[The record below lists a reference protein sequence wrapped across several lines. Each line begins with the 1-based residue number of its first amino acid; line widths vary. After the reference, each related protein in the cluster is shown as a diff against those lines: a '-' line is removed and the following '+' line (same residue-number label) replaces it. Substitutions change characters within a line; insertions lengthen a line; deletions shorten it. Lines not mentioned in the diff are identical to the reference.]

1 MKSSRRLRLNIFPVL
16 CLVLWLSGGLLRRG
30 HAAPAAPAPLL
41 ELQVKGITVDPDGNV
56 PVVILE
62 VPSSHQAFPM
72 WIGKQEAQAIAI
84 ELQGLPTPRPLT
96 HMLLR
101 NILTNLQV
109 KVERIVIHDLQ
120 ANTFFASIY
129 LQQGQ
134 SSHEIDARPSDA
146 IALAI
151 ATKAPIL
158 VAPHVLQA
166 VQTIPTA
173 PAVEMPQLVAKKYG
187 MHMQTLDERLA
198 RAFHLPNAG
207 GVLVAF
213 VEARSQTARDG
224 VTRGDV
230 IMRVD
235 GQAIKTLDDLMA
247 VLNLDSPDSPRQH
260 TLEVIRQQR
269 EVTIRLQPRGRLQT
283 PVK

>member
-1 MKSSRRLRLNIFPVL
+1 MNSSRQSRPNVFLGAL
-16 CLVLWLSGGLLRRG
+16 CLMIGLSCGMLRHG
-30 HAAPAAPAPLL
+30 HAAPQTHSSLL
-41 ELQVKGITVDPDGNV
+41 ELHVKGITVDPDGNV

-62 VPSSHQAFPM
+62 VPTSHKAFPM

-84 ELQGLPTPRPLT
+84 ELQGVPTPRPLT

-120 ANTFFASIY
+120 NNTFFASIF
-129 LQQGQ
+129 LQQGP
-134 SSHEIDARPSDA
+134 SSHTIDARPSDA

-158 VAPHVLQA
+158 IAPDVLQA
-166 VQTIPTA
+166 VQTISTSRAAPTS
-173 PAVEMPQLVAKKYG
+173 PLVAKKFG

-198 RAFHLPNAG
+198 RAFQLPHAG

-213 VEARSQTARDG
+213 VEKHSQAANG
-224 VTRGDV
+224 GINRGDI

-235 GQAIKTLDDLMA
+235 GRAIKTLDDLMA
-247 VLNLDSPDSPRQH
+247 VLTPEDSGPH
-260 TLEVIRQQR
+260 TLNVMRQQR
-269 EVTIRLQPRGRLQT
+269 EVTIYLKPLA
-283 PVK
+283 K

>member
-1 MKSSRRLRLNIFPVL
+1 MKSSRRLRLNMFWVL
-16 CLVLWLSGGLLRRG
+16 CLMAWLSVGMLRYG
-30 HAAPAAPAPLL
+30 HAAPYPPANLL
-41 ELQVKGITVDPDGNV
+41 ELQVKGITIDPDGNV

-62 VPSSHQAFPM
+62 APTSHKAFPM

-96 HMLLR
+96 HVLLK

-109 KVERIVIHDLQ
+109 KVDRIVIHDLQ
-120 ANTFFASIY
+120 ENTFFASIF

-134 SSHEIDARPSDA
+134 SNHIIDARPSDA

-173 PAVEMPQLVAKKYG
+173 PAEATPQLVAKKFG

-198 RAFHLPNAG
+198 RAFQLPHAG

-213 VEARSQTARDG
+213 VEEHSQAARDG
-224 VTRGDV
+224 INRGDI

-235 GQAIKTLDDLMA
+235 GQSIKTLDDLMA
-247 VLNLDSPDSPRQH
+247 VLTTDSPEQH
-260 TLEVIRQQR
+260 ILEVVRQQR
-269 EVTIRLQPRGRLQT
+269 EVTIRLQP
-283 PVK
+283 PEK

>member
-16 CLVLWLSGGLLRRG
+16 CLVLWLSSGTLRRG
-30 HAAPAAPAPLL
+30 HAAPTPAAPLL

-62 VPSSHQAFPM
+62 APKRNRAFPM

-84 ELQGLPTPRPLT
+84 ELQEVPTPRPLT
-96 HMLLR
+96 HMLLK

-120 ANTFFASIY
+120 DNTFFASIS

-134 SSHEIDARPSDA
+134 SSHTIDARPSDA
-146 IALAI
+146 IALAL

-173 PAVEMPQLVAKKYG
+173 PAAPRLVAKKFG

-198 RAFHLPNAG
+198 RAFRLPRAG

-213 VEARSQTARDG
+213 VEEHSQAARHGMS
-224 VTRGDV
+224 RGDI

-235 GQAIKTLDDLMA
+235 GQAIKTLDDLIA
-247 VLNLDSPDSPRQH
+247 VLNIDSPGSPRQH
-260 TLEVIRQQR
+260 TLKVMRQQR
-269 EVTIRLQPRGRLQT
+269 EVTIRLPL
-283 PVK
+283 PEK

>member
-1 MKSSRRLRLNIFPVL
+1 MKRRKRLRLNILPLL
-16 CLVLWLSGGLLRRG
+16 CLLPWLSGGLWCQG
-30 HAAPAAPAPLL
+30 YAATNVPTNLL
-41 ELQVKGITVDPDGNV
+41 ELQVKGITIDPNGDV

-62 VPSSHQAFPM
+62 APTSHEAFPM

-84 ELQGLPTPRPLT
+84 ELQDVPVPRPLT
-96 HMLLR
+96 HMLLK

-120 ANTFFASIY
+120 DNTFFASIY

-134 SSHEIDARPSDA
+134 SSHTIDARPSDA

-151 ATKAPIL
+151 ATKAPIF

-166 VQTIPTA
+166 VQTLPTLPTEPP
-173 PAVEMPQLVAKKYG
+173 PALVAKKFG

-198 RAFHLPNAG
+198 RAFQLPHAG

-213 VEARSQTARDG
+213 VEAHSQAAQDG
-224 VTRGDV
+224 INRGDI

-235 GQAIKTLDDLMA
+235 GKTIKTLEDLMG
-247 VLNLDSPDSPRQH
+247 VLATDGPEPHILS
-260 TLEVIRQQR
+260 VMRQQH
-269 EVTIRLQPRGRLQT
+269 EVTIRLQSPA
-283 PVK
+283 K

>member
-1 MKSSRRLRLNIFPVL
+1 MKIRRRYRLNIFLIL
-16 CLVLWLSGGLLRRG
+16 CLIPWLSCGLLRHG
-30 HAAPAAPAPLL
+30 HTASNVPADLL
-41 ELQVKGITVDPDGNV
+41 ELQVKGLTVDPDGNV

-62 VPSSHQAFPM
+62 VPTSHKAFPM

-120 ANTFFASIY
+120 DNTFFASIF

-134 SSHEIDARPSDA
+134 SSHTIDARPSDA

-151 ATKAPIL
+151 AMKAPIL
-158 VAPHVLQA
+158 VAPHVLKA
-166 VQTIPTA
+166 VQTIPTSPPAA
-173 PAVEMPQLVAKKYG
+173 PPQLVVKKFG

-198 RAFHLPNAG
+198 RAFQLPHAG

-213 VEARSQTARDG
+213 VEEHSQAARDG
-224 VTRGDV
+224 INRGDI
-230 IMRVD
+230 IMRAD
-235 GQAIKTLDDLMA
+235 GKAIKTLDDLMA
-247 VLNLDSPDSPRQH
+247 VLTTEAPEQH
-260 TLEVIRQQR
+260 ILKVMRQQR
-269 EVTIRLQPRGRLQT
+269 EVTIHLQPSAQ
-283 PVK
+283 

>member
-1 MKSSRRLRLNIFPVL
+1 MKSSRRSRLKIFLIL
-16 CLVLWLSGGLLRRG
+16 CLLPWLCVG
-30 HAAPAAPAPLL
+30 HPDPGHTASDTPSKLL

-62 VPSSHQAFPM
+62 VPHSHKAFPM

-84 ELQGLPTPRPLT
+84 ELEGLPTPRPLT

-120 ANTFFASIY
+120 DNTFFASIF
-129 LQQGQ
+129 LQQGRD
-134 SSHEIDARPSDA
+134 SHTVDARPSDA

-151 ATKAPIL
+151 AMKAPIL

-166 VQTIPTA
+166 VQTVPTSPAAAA
-173 PAVEMPQLVAKKYG
+173 PPQVAKKFG
-187 MHMQTLDERLA
+187 MHMQTLDDRLA
-198 RAFHLPNAG
+198 RAFQLPDAQ

-213 VEARSQTARDG
+213 VEKDSQAARDG
-224 VTRGDV
+224 ITRGDV
-230 IMRVD
+230 ITRID
-235 GQAIKTLDDLMA
+235 GVAIKTLEDLMTA
-247 VLNLDSPDSPRQH
+247 LTEAPHVLNVLRQ
-260 TLEVIRQQR
+260 EYA
-269 EVTIRLQPRGRLQT
+269 VTIRLQSSST
-283 PVK
+283 P

>member
-1 MKSSRRLRLNIFPVL
+1 MKSSRQLRLNMFWVL
-16 CLVLWLSGGLLRRG
+16 CLAAWLSYGLLRHG
-30 HAAPAAPAPLL
+30 HAAPTVPDNLL
-41 ELQVKGITVDPDGNV
+41 ELHVKGITIDPDGNV

-62 VPSSHQAFPM
+62 APTSHKAFPM

-84 ELQGLPTPRPLT
+84 ELQGIPTPRPLT

-120 ANTFFASIY
+120 ENTFFASIF

-134 SSHEIDARPSDA
+134 SRHTIDARPSDA

-173 PAVEMPQLVAKKYG
+173 PAQTTPQLVAKKFG

-198 RAFHLPNAG
+198 RAFQLPRAG

-213 VEARSQTARDG
+213 VEEHSQAARGG
-224 VTRGDV
+224 VNRGDI
-230 IMRVD
+230 IMRAD

-247 VLNLDSPDSPRQH
+247 VLTTDSPEQH
-260 TLEVIRQQR
+260 VLKVMRQQR
-269 EVTIRLQPRGRLQT
+269 EVTIHLQPPAQ
-283 PVK
+283 

>member
-1 MKSSRRLRLNIFPVL
+1 MLMKSSRRLRLNMLWVL
-16 CLVLWLSGGLLRRG
+16 CLVAWLSCGLLRHG
-30 HAAPAAPAPLL
+30 DAAPGAPANLL

-62 VPSSHQAFPM
+62 APTSHKAFPM

-84 ELQGLPTPRPLT
+84 ELQGVPAPRPLT

-101 NILTNLQV
+101 NILTDLQV

-120 ANTFFASIY
+120 QNTFFASIF

-134 SSHEIDARPSDA
+134 SSHTIDARPSDA

-173 PAVEMPQLVAKKYG
+173 RAETTPQLVAKKFG

-198 RAFHLPNAG
+198 RAFQLPRAG

-213 VEARSQTARDG
+213 VEEHSQAARDG
-224 VTRGDV
+224 IHRGDI

-235 GQAIKTLDDLMA
+235 GQAIKTLDDLMT
-247 VLNLDSPDSPRQH
+247 VLTAKSPEQH
-260 TLEVIRQQR
+260 IFNVMRQQR
-269 EVTIRLQPRGRLQT
+269 EVTIRLQP
-283 PVK
+283 PAK

>member
-1 MKSSRRLRLNIFPVL
+1 MKSRRQLRRHIFWVL
-16 CLVLWLSGGLLRRG
+16 CLVLWLNCNWLRQG
-30 HAAPAAPAPLL
+30 HAASPPPPTHLL

-56 PVVILE
+56 PVMILE
-62 VPSSHQAFPM
+62 APTSHKAFPM

-120 ANTFFASIY
+120 DNTFFASIF
-129 LQQGQ
+129 LKQGQ
-134 SSHEIDARPSDA
+134 SGHTIDARPSDA

-158 VAPHVLQA
+158 MAPHVLQA
-166 VQTIPTA
+166 VQTIPTS
-173 PAVEMPQLVAKKYG
+173 PAVTTPNLVAKKFG

-213 VEARSQTARDG
+213 VEERSQAARG
-224 VTRGDV
+224 GINRGDI

-235 GQAIKTLDDLMA
+235 GQAIKTLDDLMV
-247 VLNLDSPDSPRQH
+247 VLTTESSGQH
-260 TLEVIRQQR
+260 TLKVMRQQR
-269 EVTIRLQPRGRLQT
+269 ELTIRLQPPEQ
-283 PVK
+283 

>member
-1 MKSSRRLRLNIFPVL
+1 MKSYRRYRLNIFLML
-16 CLVLWLSGGLLRRG
+16 CLLPWLSRGLLHHG
-30 HAAPAAPAPLL
+30 HAATNAPENLL
-41 ELQVKGITVDPDGNV
+41 ELQVKGLAIDPDGNV
-56 PVVILE
+56 PVIILE
-62 VPSSHQAFPM
+62 VLTSHKAFPM

-120 ANTFFASIY
+120 DNTFFASIA

-134 SSHEIDARPSDA
+134 TSHTIDARPSDA

-151 ATKAPIL
+151 AMKAPIF
-158 VAPHVLQA
+158 VAPHVLKA
-166 VQTIPTA
+166 VQALPTS
-173 PAVEMPQLVAKKYG
+173 PAAALPQPVLKKFG

-198 RAFHLPNAG
+198 RAFQLPHAG

-213 VEARSQTARDG
+213 VEEHSQAAQDG
-224 VTRGDV
+224 INRGDI

-235 GQAIKTLDDLMA
+235 GKAIKTLDDLTA
-247 VLNLDSPDSPRQH
+247 VLSTDAPVQHVLD
-260 TLEVIRQQR
+260 VMRQQR
-269 EVTIRLQPRGRLQT
+269 EVTIRLQSV
-283 PVK
+283 VK

>member
-1 MKSSRRLRLNIFPVL
+1 MKSRRRLRLNVFPIL
-16 CLVLWLSGGLLRRG
+16 CLIPWLSCGLLQG
-30 HAAPAAPAPLL
+30 HAASNAPADLL
-41 ELQVKGITVDPDGNV
+41 EVQVKGITVDPNGNI

-62 VPSSHQAFPM
+62 APTSHKAFPM
-72 WIGKQEAQAIAI
+72 WIGMQEAQAIAI
-84 ELQGLPTPRPLT
+84 ELQELPTPRPLT

-120 ANTFFASIY
+120 ANTFFASIA

-134 SSHEIDARPSDA
+134 ARHTIDARPSDA

-151 ATKAPIL
+151 ATKAPIF
-158 VAPHVLQA
+158 VAAHVLQA
-166 VQTIPTA
+166 VQTVPTS
-173 PAVEMPQLVAKKYG
+173 PAAETPHLVAKKFG

-198 RAFHLPNAG
+198 RAFQLPQAK

-213 VEARSQTARDG
+213 VEEHSQAAHDG
-224 VTRGDV
+224 INRGDI

-235 GQAIKTLDDLMA
+235 GQAIKTLEEIMA
-247 VLNLDSPDSPRQH
+247 VLTTEPPVQH
-260 TLEVIRQQR
+260 ILNIMRQQR
-269 EVTIRLQPRGRLQT
+269 EITIRLQPPGHVQS
-283 PVK
+283 PAQ

>member
-1 MKSSRRLRLNIFPVL
+1 MKRRKRLRLTIFPLL
-16 CLVLWLSGGLLRRG
+16 CLLPWLSGVLLSQG
-30 HAAPAAPAPLL
+30 YAAANVSTNLL
-41 ELQVKGITVDPDGNV
+41 ELQVKGITVDPNGDV

-62 VPSSHQAFPM
+62 APTSHKAFPM

-84 ELQGLPTPRPLT
+84 ELQDVPVPRPLT
-96 HMLLR
+96 HMLLK

-120 ANTFFASIY
+120 DNTFFASIY

-134 SSHEIDARPSDA
+134 SSHTIDARPSDA

-151 ATKAPIL
+151 ATKAPIF

-166 VQTIPTA
+166 VQTLPTQPTEPP
-173 PAVEMPQLVAKKYG
+173 PALVAKKFG

-198 RAFHLPNAG
+198 RAFQLPHAG

-213 VEARSQTARDG
+213 VEEHSQAAQDG
-224 VTRGDV
+224 INRGDI

-235 GQAIKTLDDLMA
+235 GKAIKTLDDLMG
-247 VLNLDSPDSPRQH
+247 VLATDGPEQH
-260 TLEVIRQQR
+260 ILNVIRQQH
-269 EVTIRLQPRGRLQT
+269 EVTIRLQP
-283 PVK
+283 PAK